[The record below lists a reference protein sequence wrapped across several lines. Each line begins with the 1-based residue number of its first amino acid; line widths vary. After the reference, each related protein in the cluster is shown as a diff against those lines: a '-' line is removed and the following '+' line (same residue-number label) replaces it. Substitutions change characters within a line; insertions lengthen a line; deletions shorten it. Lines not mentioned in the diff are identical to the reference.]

1 VTTNLYIFPEQ
12 PQRGNAPAPAPLAVA
27 LTPMAGHTGHT
38 APEPAAAVV
47 HATPAVCLSSHA
59 RVVDAFLAAA
69 GRAADEPAVVTGN
82 AVYRY
87 ADIARVCAGV
97 ARFLLHSARFRSG
110 DRVGLMLDNG
120 PEYLAAYYG
129 ILAAGG
135 VVVPL
140 PPNIET
146 VRLERVVRVC
156 DIGILVTSDMKVS
169 HRAKEIAGDCVS
181 IPTDEQVR
189 GEVPRGSPLEVG
201 GQTLAMIMFTSGSSG
216 EPKGVMLSDRN
227 ILANAQSILDY
238 LPIGRHDRAL
248 ALLPFY
254 HAYGHSVMQT
264 HLLVG
269 ATLIVDG
276 AWAFPNSVLD
286 AMERHG
292 ATSFAAVPEGYQSL
306 LRYSNLGDRN
316 LSRVK
321 YMSVAGGALSPS
333 CVTEVAQR
341 IAPAA
346 FYVMYGQTEATARLA
361 YLPPALVHTTPN
373 SIGRAIPGVELRVL
387 DEHGREAAVGDP
399 GQLCARGPNIMLGYW
414 NDPVAT
420 DCAVE
425 AGWLRTG
432 DLAVRDEQGL
442 LYVRARINEL
452 VKVQGF
458 RVHPREVEEAV
469 GRSFPEL
476 RMIVVPYCHHET
488 TRLALFAVAAQ
499 EDAALIERIRRV
511 CLRELPRHKI
521 PSHVQLLARVPLN
534 ACMKTDRGALTRLA
548 ESAAAAADKQ
558 AAA

>member
-1 VTTNLYIFPEQ
+1 
-12 PQRGNAPAPAPLAVA
+12 
-27 LTPMAGHTGHT
+27 MAGHAGDT
-38 APEPAAAVV
+38 ASGSVAAVD
-47 HATPAVCLSSHA
+47 ACTSRLCLSAHR

-69 GRAADEPAVVTGN
+69 ERAADHPAVVTGK
-82 AVYRY
+82 AVHRY
-87 ADIARVCAGV
+87 GDIARGCACV
-97 ARFLLHSARFRSG
+97 ARFLLHSDSFHSG
-110 DRVGLMLDNG
+110 DRVGLMMDNG
-120 PEYLAAYYG
+120 PEYLAAFYG

-140 PPNIET
+140 PPNVET

-156 DIGILVTSDMKVS
+156 EIGIIVTSDTKVS
-169 HRAKEIAGDCVS
+169 HRAREIARDYVS
-181 IPTDEQVR
+181 IRTDERVQ
-189 GEVPRGSPLEVG
+189 EDVPRGTPLEVE

-238 LPIGRHDRAL
+238 LPISETDRAL

-254 HAYGHSVMQT
+254 HAFGHSVMQT

-306 LRYSNLGDRN
+306 LRYSNLGQRD

-321 YMSVAGGALSPS
+321 YMSVAGGALTPA

-341 IAPAA
+341 IAPSA

-361 YLPPALVHTTPN
+361 YLPPSLVHTTPD

-387 DEHGREAAVGDP
+387 DQHDREAAVGSP

-414 NDPVAT
+414 NDPDAT
-420 DCAVE
+420 RSALE
-425 AGWLRTG
+425 GGWLRTG
-432 DLAVRDEQGL
+432 DLAIRDEQGL

-458 RVHPREVEEAV
+458 RVHPREVEDAV
-469 GRSFPEL
+469 GRWFPEL
-476 RMIVVPYCHHET
+476 RMIVVPYCHNAM
-488 TRLALFAVAAQ
+488 TRLALFAISPQ
-499 EDAALIERIRRV
+499 EDAALIEQIRRV

-534 ACMKTDRGALTRLA
+534 ACMKTDRSALTRLA
-548 ESAAAAADKQ
+548 ESAAAAAERR